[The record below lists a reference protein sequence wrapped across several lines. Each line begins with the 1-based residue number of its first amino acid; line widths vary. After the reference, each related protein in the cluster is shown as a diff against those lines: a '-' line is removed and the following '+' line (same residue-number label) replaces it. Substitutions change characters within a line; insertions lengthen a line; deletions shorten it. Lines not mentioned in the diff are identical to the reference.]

1 LRFRR
6 ILLFEENE
14 RWGCCTRIEASATA
28 LFLAFIIRQTD
39 DEALLGI
46 HIKKVFIC
54 VQNSLKIKGSFGLQ
68 LLYEYDMI
76 TLKTVCVSTDQTGSV

>member
-1 LRFRR
+1 MRFN
-6 ILLFEENE
+6 FEN
-14 RWGCCTRIEASATA
+14 C
-28 LFLAFIIRQTD
+28 D
-39 DEALLGI
+39 N
-46 HIKKVFIC
+46 IKKVFIL